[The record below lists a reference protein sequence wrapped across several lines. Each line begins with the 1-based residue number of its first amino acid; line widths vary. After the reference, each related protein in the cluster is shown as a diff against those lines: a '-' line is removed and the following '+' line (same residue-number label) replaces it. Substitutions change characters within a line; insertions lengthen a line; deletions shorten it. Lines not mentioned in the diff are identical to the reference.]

1 MDPEGTNEA
10 FTNQDF
16 IQSLLDSGNGQVKKA
31 SAGATGYIRD
41 HLRESAVF
49 PNIIPPVN
57 VSYSDLDRIPG
68 EELGVMIDEYEP
80 SSPASRSVP
89 FGGAADSVQFRGITF
104 VTYFGKE
111 VTPEFT
117 KLIDELAMYT
127 MDLRQVV
134 TDNALKDL
142 DNRQDTIFFASIDA
156 MVGSH
161 TGTGDSG
168 EQQAFQVNGQLSRQS
183 YKDAL
188 NNLIRLD
195 VPNGVWVAAVEFVNE
210 WIGMGRDQW
219 GGDMAQE
226 VFLKGISGAMSKLTL
241 VGVPHIATIK
251 RDAVPHGTVYQ
262 FSTPQFMGKHY
273 ILQGL
278 QMYVERKDD
287 LVRWYA
293 HRKYGAR
300 IANVKSAT
308 KQTWV

>member
-1 MDPEGTNEA
+1 MEPQEEQ
-10 FTNQDF
+10 FSNQSF
-16 IQSLLDSGNGQVKKA
+16 IQSLLDSPNGNVKKA

-41 HLRESAVF
+41 HLRESAIF
-49 PNIIPPVN
+49 PNILPPTN
-57 VSYSDLDRIPG
+57 VTYDDLDRIPG
-68 EELGVMIDEYEP
+68 QELGVMIDEYEP

-111 VTPEFT
+111 ITPEFT

-142 DNRQDTIFFASIDA
+142 DNRQDTIFFASVDA
-156 MVGSH
+156 MVGSAS
-161 TGTGDSG
+161 GVGDSG
-168 EQQAFQVNGQLSRQS
+168 LQQSFETNGQITRRS

-188 NNLIRLD
+188 NNLIRMD
-195 VPNGVWVAAVEFVNE
+195 VPNGVWVLAVETANE
-210 WIGMGRDQW
+210 WVGMGREEW
-219 GGDMAQE
+219 GGDMAQD
-226 VFLKGISGAMSKLTL
+226 VLLKGLSGAMSKLTM

-251 RDAVPHGTVYQ
+251 RTVVPFNTVYQ

-278 QMYVERKDD
+278 QMFVERKDD

-300 IANVKSAT
+300 IANVKCAT
-308 KQTWV
+308 KQRWV